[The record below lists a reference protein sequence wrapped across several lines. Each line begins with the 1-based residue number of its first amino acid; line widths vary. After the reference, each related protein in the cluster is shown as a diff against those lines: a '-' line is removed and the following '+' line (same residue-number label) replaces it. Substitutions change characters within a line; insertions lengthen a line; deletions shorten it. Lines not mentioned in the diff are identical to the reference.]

1 MIMNYFY
8 AYLVTLVVFVG
19 IDLLWLGGVAKS
31 AYESQ
36 LKALMKPKPDLL
48 AATVFY
54 ALFALGLMIFVIYPA
69 MSAHSGISSWWRGS
83 LFGLFTYGTY
93 DLTNLATLK
102 NWPLK
107 ITLIDLVWGTVLT
120 TLTTLVVL
128 TLFAR

>member
-1 MIMNYFY
+1 MNYIY
-8 AYLVTLVVFVG
+8 AYLVTLVVFLV

-31 AYESQ
+31 TYESQ
-36 LKALMKPKPDLL
+36 LKVLMKPKPNLA

-54 ALFALGLMIFVIYPA
+54 VLFALGLMIFVIHPA

-102 NWPLK
+102 GWPLK

-120 TLTTLVVL
+120 TLTTLAVL
-128 TLFAR
+128 AVFAH